1 MIINM
6 RGELACVIH
15 EPCNAITS
23 CVTNLCCKRP
33 FTAALVARQY
43 FERNVQNAFAVFEA
57 ATFAVNCG
65 ESFLDQGVTEG
76 ASNEEGRE
84 WRAPLQ

>member
-1 MIINM
+1 M

-15 EPCNAITS
+15 EPCNVIAL
-23 CVTNLCCKRP
+23 CATNLCCTRP

-43 FERNVQNAFAVFEA
+43 FELNVQNAFAIFEA
-57 ATFAVNCG
+57 ATLAVNGG
-65 ESFLDQGVTEG
+65 ESSLDQGVTEG

-84 WRAPLQ
+84 WRARLQ